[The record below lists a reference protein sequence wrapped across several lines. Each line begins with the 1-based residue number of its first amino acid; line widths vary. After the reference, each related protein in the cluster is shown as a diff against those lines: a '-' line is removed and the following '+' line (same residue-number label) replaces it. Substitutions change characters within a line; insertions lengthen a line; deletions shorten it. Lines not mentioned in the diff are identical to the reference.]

1 MSLWSSAFERY
12 LEAHDLDACAALLRE
27 AKKSPLSKA
36 ARIYVRMSEGLY
48 LTRRGHWERARA
60 ELARNLEEIRRL
72 GAAPPAE
79 AMTLGQLA
87 IVAEHEGRLDEAER
101 LLHRA
106 RLLFEQNGE
115 RNAAGRML
123 NNLAALLL
131 TRGEPARAA
140 RFLAESRRL
149 LEVPGEPAG
158 TANLSSED
166 KEAAHLDRAFASGN
180 LQQAAAATQRLFD
193 LAWERQDLT
202 RARHFAAGGLCLAE
216 GRRDAC
222 GQRDF
227 LLRLASVHRAEGDLL
242 GTRQHLNRALE
253 IARDSRI
260 EDLPVVQAL
269 ARLEAAAGDSEDAE
283 HWLELAL
290 RKGER
295 SGAPQA
301 VISSLLTAGEASR
314 LLRRFGPARRYLQ
327 EALSRSQQ
335 AGDARQVPRI
345 FWELGK
351 TAEEDRR
358 PVEARGYFLQAS
370 EKAQE
375 LGDDSER
382 REALRALSDLEE
394 QQGRQVPAAETATLY
409 DVEPFLAAGSFHL
422 AAELLERC
430 LERAVRTGIPR
441 LEGMVHLRLGET
453 RLRQGRSEDAARC
466 FRASQ
471 AHGEAAGDP
480 VLTAFSRLG
489 LGQILQARG
498 EYREARAEIHAAL
511 QGLEPFRLQPP
522 APWKK
527 RDLEASLEQCRALLR
542 TLDWK
547 LTALAAR
554 DTGVR
559 FSCRFARLLYEQGD
573 IPRALAELAK
583 ARRQAEEL
591 SLPLLVEQIDALTRL
606 MTFSGRSRWRR
617 RLVRH
622 RMSRLFREPPGFW
635 RL

>member
-1 MSLWSSAFERY
+1 MRAPRFSAR
-12 LEAHDLDACAALLRE
+12 
-27 AKKSPLSKA
+27 P
-36 ARIYVRMSEGLY
+36 
-48 LTRRGHWERARA
+48 RRGLSPRLQESLCGARKGCISPGEDTGERARA
-60 ELARNLEEIRRL
+60 ELERNLEEIRRL
-72 GAAPPAE
+72 EAAPQAE
-79 AMTLGQLA
+79 AMTLAQLA
-87 IVAEHEGRLDEAER
+87 AVAEDEGRLDEAER

-106 RLLFEQNGE
+106 RLLFEQSGE
-115 RNAAGRML
+115 RSGAGRTL

-158 TANLSSED
+158 APNLSSED
-166 KEAAHLDRAFASGN
+166 EEAAHLDRAFASGN
-180 LQQAAAATQRLFD
+180 LKQAAVATQRLFD
-193 LAWERQDLT
+193 LAWERQDLA

-222 GQRDF
+222 EQKDF
-227 LLRLASVHRAEGDLL
+227 LLRLASVHRAEGDLPE
-242 GTRQHLNRALE
+242 TRRHLHRALE

-301 VISSLLTAGEASR
+301 AVSSLLTAGEASR

-327 EALSRSQQ
+327 EALSRSRQ
-335 AGDARQVPRI
+335 AGDERQVPRI

-358 PVEARGYFLQAS
+358 PLEARGYFLQAF
-370 EKAQE
+370 EKAQD

-382 REALRALSDLEE
+382 REALRALSALEE
-394 QQGRQVPAAETATLY
+394 QQGRRVPAAETAHLY
-409 DVEPFLAAGSFHL
+409 DVKPLLAAGSFHL

-430 LERAVRTGIPR
+430 LERAVQAGIPH
-441 LEGMVHLRLGET
+441 LEGMVHLRLGEA
-453 RLRQGRSEDAARC
+453 RLHQGRSEDAASC

-471 AHGEAAGDP
+471 ARGEAAGDP

-489 LGQILQARG
+489 LGQILQARESTG
-498 EYREARAEIHAAL
+498 RPGPRSTPPSKAWSRSAA
-511 QGLEPFRLQPP
+511 GLPP
-522 APWKK
+522 
-527 RDLEASLEQCRALLR
+527 L
-542 TLDWK
+542 
-547 LTALAAR
+547 
-554 DTGVR
+554 
-559 FSCRFARLLYEQGD
+559 
-573 IPRALAELAK
+573 
-583 ARRQAEEL
+583 
-591 SLPLLVEQIDALTRL
+591 
-606 MTFSGRSRWRR
+606 GRSAISKPAW
-617 RLVRH
+617 
-622 RMSRLFREPPGFW
+622 SGAEPS
-635 RL
+635 